1 MWSTLFLVHW
11 AYASN
16 DFIRPRYI
24 VKRQQDKYTGFF
36 RACHLN
42 MITIAVVVLVETENE
57 IEMVFLWQQSQQRD
71 KA

>member
-1 MWSTLFLVHW
+1 
-11 AYASN
+11 
-16 DFIRPRYI
+16 
-24 VKRQQDKYTGFF
+24 
-36 RACHLN
+36 